1 MPLKLQR
8 HKLFKKDIIKVKL
21 ADTQYTKFIIY
32 VALLLEGKSLPVESR
47 DHPLKGEWQR
57 YREFHLGGDML
68 LIYLL
73 DNDSLVLVRIGTHSQ
88 LFK

>member
-1 MPLKLQR
+1 MPLKLKR
-8 HKLFKKDIIKVKL
+8 HKLFKKDIAKAVIT
-21 ADTQYTKFIIY
+21 DTQYSKFIIY
-32 VALLLEGKSLPVESR
+32 MALLLEGKSLPKEAR
-47 DHPLKGEWQR
+47 DHSLKGEWQG

-73 DNDSLVLVRIGTHSQ
+73 DEESLILVRIGTHSQ

>member
-1 MPLKLQR
+1 MPLKLLR
-8 HKLFKKDIIKVKL
+8 HKLFKKDMTKAKIT
-21 ADTQYTKFIIY
+21 DTQYAKFIVYI
-32 VALLLEGKSLPVESR
+32 ALLLEEKELPKESR
-47 DHPLKGEWQR
+47 DHMLKGEWQG

-73 DNDSLVLVRIGTHSQ
+73 NEDALILVRLGTHSQ

>member
-1 MPLKLQR
+1 MNR
-8 HKLFKKDIIKVKL
+8 RKDILKAKIT
-21 ADTQYTKFIIY
+21 DTQYSKFIIY
-32 VALLLEGKSLPVESR
+32 IALLLEDKTLPAESR
-47 DHPLKGEWQR
+47 DHMLKGEWQG

-73 DNDSLVLVRIGTHSQ
+73 NEESLILVRIGTHSQ

>member
-1 MPLKLQR
+1 MPLKLLR
-8 HKLFKKDIIKVKL
+8 HKLFRKDMAKVKL
-21 ADTQYTKFIIY
+21 ADAQYTKFILYI
-32 VALLLEGKSLPVESR
+32 ALLLEAKVLPEEAR
-47 DHPLKGEWQR
+47 DHHLKGEWLG

-73 DNDSLVLVRIGTHSQ
+73 KDESLILVRIGTHSQ

>member
-8 HKLFKKDIIKVKL
+8 HKLFKKDMAKVKITD
-21 ADTQYTKFIIY
+21 AQYSKFIIY
-32 VALLLEGKSLPVESR
+32 MALLLEGKTLPEESR
-47 DHPLKGEWQR
+47 DHMLKGEWQG
-57 YREFHLGGDML
+57 YREFHLGGDLL

-73 DNDSLVLVRIGTHSQ
+73 DEESLILVRIGTHSQ

>member
-1 MPLKLQR
+1 MLLKLKR
-8 HKLFKKDIIKVKL
+8 HKLFKKDSANTTITDI
-21 ADTQYTKFIIY
+21 QYSKFIIY
-32 VALLLEGKSLPVESR
+32 IALLLEGKLLPREAR
-47 DHPLKGEWQR
+47 DHSLKSEWQG

-73 DNDSLVLVRIGTHSQ
+73 NEESLILVRLGTHSQ

>member
-1 MPLKLQR
+1 MTKA
-8 HKLFKKDIIKVKL
+8 KITDV
-21 ADTQYTKFIIY
+21 QYAKFITYI
-32 VALLLEGKSLPVESR
+32 ALLMEGKELPAASK
-47 DHPLKGEWQR
+47 DHMLKGEWQG

-73 DNDSLVLVRIGTHSQ
+73 KEDALILVRLGTHAQ